1 MFRGF
6 GKNVSSFLLAL
17 LLAIGVWVAAVN
29 ASDPN
34 EELAYPVPIEIEIVG
49 QDTALLI
56 TNDYSEQIKLT
67 LRAPRSIWEELVAN
81 EGSIHAILDLS
92 GLKAGEYTL
101 EPQIQISIQP
111 TQIISVL
118 PASVQITLEELTT
131 RTVPIKMEITGEPAV
146 GYQAGTPIYTVK
158 EATISGPKSL
168 VDKVTTIH
176 ASFNLSDASESIDE
190 TLSLE
195 MLDEFDEAVHG
206 VNLTP
211 EGINLLIPISQ
222 QGGYRDIAVKVG
234 VTGQV
239 ANLYRLTNISVFPPV
254 ITIYSADTQLIN
266 DLPGVV
272 ETAPLDI
279 EGASESI
286 TSRLELILPEN
297 VSIVG
302 DQSVLVQVSIE
313 AILGSIT
320 ISKKTLE
327 VINLNPALFAQ
338 LSPLTIDVII
348 SGPLSVL
355 EDFTVDD
362 LRAIVDVDGLTVG
375 EYQLVPKVEIL
386 NDEIS
391 VESILLESVEI
402 TISEIPFATPT
413 VSP

>member
-6 GKNVSSFLLAL
+6 GKNISSFLLAL